1 MKKDLDCPYGVLD
14 RDVIC
19 EHKFTRIS
27 LPSKITLH
35 NHDGYEILLF
45 LGGDASIVVESEEKK
60 LERGDL
66 VFISAYAFHGIGL
79 IDSDRYERIVIDIR
93 WNCLRELGEE
103 TADLTSCFSRTPA
116 GKLNILRLEEED
128 ILTFTDLADRLE
140 DSLTS
145 QAFGHGILAKAYLSE
160 LMVMACRLA
169 STYTSPSYDNI
180 MPSVVSKT
188 FTYIDA
194 NLTAPLTV
202 EQIAKE
208 IHHNSD
214 YLSRVFKDTTGGS
227 LKQYINARKMFLA
240 RQYLQQGYPPY
251 EVCFMIGYNN
261 YSSFSRRFSAQIG
274 CSPKQYQ
281 KTLGSAPET
290 ARLTI

>member
-1 MKKDLDCPYGVLD
+1 M
-14 RDVIC
+14 
-19 EHKFTRIS
+19 
-27 LPSKITLH
+27 
-35 NHDGYEILLF
+35 
-45 LGGDASIVVESEEKK
+45 VESEEKK

-79 IDSDRYERIVIDIR
+79 IDSDRYERVVINIR

-128 ILTFTDLADRLE
+128 ILTFTDLAARLT
-140 DSLTS
+140 D
-145 QAFGHGILAKAYLSE
+145 
-160 LMVMACRLA
+160 
-169 STYTSPSYDNI
+169 
-180 MPSVVSKT
+180 
-188 FTYIDA
+188 
-194 NLTAPLTV
+194 PLTV

-214 YLSRVFKDTTGGS
+214 YLSRVFKDTTGGP
-227 LKQYINARKMFLA
+227 LKQYINARKMFLT

-281 KTLGSAPET
+281 KTLGSAPEST
-290 ARLTI
+290 RLTI